1 MQDPLALI
9 SNFWWEG
16 ANCRPK
22 GSVALAMRKPTL
34 DMKGIDQ
41 IFQQTVSALRSGQE
55 QIFDIAEVARAE
67 YENLKEQAREI
78 GMEAAVCVK
87 QVDHLEEQLKV
98 AKKHLAKVNRDFL
111 KHDEAEIKVAYDKAQ
126 ALQVELAVA
135 REREA
140 ALRRKR
146 DELER
151 SICKLGEVVK
161 KAENMVKQVGAAMH
175 ILAGDL
181 EDALIQIEDL
191 QEKSILAT
199 RIIQAQEDERRR
211 VARDIH
217 DGPAQSMANAV
228 LRAEICERLLDADRD
243 ELAQELAELKGTVQD
258 TLLDTR
264 RIIFNLRPMA
274 LDDLGLAPT
283 LRRYMESVREET
295 DATVDLV
302 ILGKEQR
309 LAETVEVTVFRLI
322 QEAINNARKHAKA
335 SRILVRVEFADR
347 QVNMQVEDDG
357 RGFDLAR
364 VRHQAK
370 YGKNFGLMS
379 MEERADLL
387 GGTLRIESIPGQ
399 GTTVSASIPL
409 NSNGL

>member
-1 MQDPLALI
+1 
-9 SNFWWEG
+9 
-16 ANCRPK
+16 
-22 GSVALAMRKPTL
+22 MRRPTL

-67 YENLKEQAREI
+67 YENLKEQAHEI
-78 GMEAAVCVK
+78 GMEAAACVK
-87 QVDHLEEQLKV
+87 QVDHLEKQLKV
-98 AKKHLAKVNRDFL
+98 AKKHLAQVNRDFL
-111 KHDEAEIKVAYDKAQ
+111 QHDEAQIKVAYDEAQ

-135 REREA
+135 RERET

-151 SICKLGEVVK
+151 SIRKLGEVVK

-181 EDALIQIEDL
+181 EDALVQIEDL

-217 DGPAQSMANAV
+217 DGPAQSMANVV
-228 LRAEICERLLDADRD
+228 LRAEICERLLDVDRD
-243 ELAQELAELKGTVQD
+243 ELAQELAELKSTVQN

-283 LRRYMESVREET
+283 LRRYLESVREET
-295 DATVDLV
+295 DAKVDLV

-322 QEAINNARKHAKA
+322 QEAINNARKHARA
-335 SRILVRVEFADR
+335 NRILVRVEFADY
-347 QVNMQVEDDG
+347 QINMQVEDDG
-357 RGFDLAR
+357 RGFDLAK

-370 YGKNFGLMS
+370 YGESFGLMS
-379 MEERADLL
+379 MGERADLL
-387 GGTLRIESIPGQ
+387 GGTLRIESTLGR
-399 GTTVSASIPL
+399 GTTVSACIPL
-409 NSNGL
+409 DSNGL

>member
-1 MQDPLALI
+1 
-9 SNFWWEG
+9 
-16 ANCRPK
+16 
-22 GSVALAMRKPTL
+22 
-34 DMKGIDQ
+34 MKGIDQ

-67 YENLKEQAREI
+67 YENLKEQAHEI
-78 GMEAAVCVK
+78 GMEAAACVK
-87 QVDHLEEQLKV
+87 QVDHLEKQLKV
-98 AKKHLAKVNRDFL
+98 AKKHLAQVNRDFL
-111 KHDEAEIKVAYDKAQ
+111 QHDEAQIKVAYDEAQ

-135 REREA
+135 RERET

-151 SICKLGEVVK
+151 SIRKLGEVVK

-181 EDALIQIEDL
+181 EDALVQIEDL

-217 DGPAQSMANAV
+217 DGPAQSMANVV
-228 LRAEICERLLDADRD
+228 LRAEICERLLDVDRD
-243 ELAQELAELKGTVQD
+243 ELAQELAELKSTVQN

-283 LRRYMESVREET
+283 LRRYLESVREET
-295 DATVDLV
+295 DAKVDLV

-322 QEAINNARKHAKA
+322 QEAINNARKHARA
-335 SRILVRVEFADR
+335 NRILVRVEFADY
-347 QVNMQVEDDG
+347 QINMQVEDDG
-357 RGFDLAR
+357 RGFDLAK

-370 YGKNFGLMS
+370 YGESFGLMS
-379 MEERADLL
+379 MGERADLL
-387 GGTLRIESIPGQ
+387 GGTLRIESTLGR
-399 GTTVSASIPL
+399 GTTVSACIPL
-409 NSNGL
+409 DSNGL